1 MGHPRIGAPAMAR
14 RDERRLKPLTSGSY
28 HLPPLSWTLKL
39 FRTIR
44 APPFCRRSVQVK
56 LKPKDDTLYA
66 VRRIVSERIAKTTGA
81 RQFLVEWEGARAD
94 GTAWRNSWEH
104 ASNLTDD
111 LVAKY
116 DATLER
122 YSDKQVTVE
131 LAPVLEMVRR
141 SLARMV
147 LIAKTK
153 ARPLLHEM
161 EVPAL
166 FWAHRTA

>member
-1 MGHPRIGAPAMAR
+1 MN
-14 RDERRLKPLTSGSY
+14 
-28 HLPPLSWTLKL
+28 
-39 FRTIR
+39 
-44 APPFCRRSVQVK
+44 VK
-56 LKPKDDTLYA
+56 VKPKDDTLYA